1 MEHCSEHNNTP
12 SLDSLRL
19 APPSLGTTQSH
30 KPYRAQQAYPPLP
43 SQKLKRDVQE
53 QRSDA
58 RLSPA
63 KYIFGWRGKQGNGQ
77 IPRSSTHSTE
87 KQS

>member
-19 APPSLGTTQSH
+19 APPSLVTTQSH
-30 KPYRAQQAYPPLP
+30 KPYRARQAYPPLP